1 MLIIVF
7 FQPIY
12 DEIEDL
18 LYTKRSQNVLKFVSS
33 ETLEQQIEE
42 EFLNEFASLD
52 TQDEYY
58 ETIKKPF

>member
-18 LYTKRSQNVLKFVSS
+18 LYAKRSQNVLKFVSS